1 MTNSLRLTFA
11 AMAFAALAG
20 CSRTSDAPTL
30 SDDLKQDLAHA
41 GAADVQLAGST
52 GQRLEVVSAAERT
65 DGAVAAPKAPTKS
78 RAASEARGTRAP
90 ARSARH
96 ETPAAA
102 QPAPQAT
109 QTVAVEA
116 PTPAPPVPQPAP
128 SQARPQAPQPSTQRM
143 PAGGWKTEAEVFRNA
158 PFPINP

>member
-1 MTNSLRLTFA
+1 MTNTIRLTFA

-20 CSRTSDAPTL
+20 CSRTSESPTL

-65 DGAVAAPKAPTKS
+65 DGAVAAPRAPTRS
-78 RAASEARGTRAP
+78 RAASATRGGSAP
-90 ARSARH
+90 SRSPRR

-102 QPAPQAT
+102 QPAPRAT
-109 QTVAVEA
+109 QTVTAEA
-116 PTPAPPVPQPAP
+116 PPTPTPAPQAAP

-143 PAGGWKTEAEVFRNA
+143 PAGGWKTEGEVFRNA
-158 PFPINP
+158 PFPIN